1 MTTRIRCGPLMPD
14 STRAVRMVRI
24 DSLKLLS
31 SSLVNMWAIW
41 LRWRFLISGRMPSTG
56 RLSLDSTSWV
66 LLKVLLSISSS
77 RLRPMPA
84 IRARAPANAT
94 IRPRWGVMC
103 SVGSAARSTTRALAE
118 SRSEVAA
125 VSFRRVMKVS

>member
-1 MTTRIRCGPLMPD
+1 
-14 STRAVRMVRI
+14 
-24 DSLKLLS
+24 
-31 SSLVNMWAIW
+31 
-41 LRWRFLISGRMPSTG
+41 MPSTG

-84 IRARAPANAT
+84 IRASAPANAT
-94 IRPRWGVMC
+94 IRPRWGVTG

-125 VSFRRVMKVS
+125 VSFRRVMKVSYRVRLPSTSRISSRTLNSLRDIFWICALLVSTEARSELSLATANW